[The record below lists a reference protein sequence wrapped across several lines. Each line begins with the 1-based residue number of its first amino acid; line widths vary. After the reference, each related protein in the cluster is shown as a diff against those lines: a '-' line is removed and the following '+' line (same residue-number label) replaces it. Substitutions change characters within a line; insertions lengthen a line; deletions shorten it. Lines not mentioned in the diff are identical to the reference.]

1 MTAMLLLFG
10 FSKALFDQSK
20 VERVPKQ
27 KTVYKKH
34 MFPLMYSWWSF
45 YKGSIGHSGQWDDRF
60 SPGDGCCI
68 ADGISVYYYGNLQY
82 GAEGVKIYNCVYAP
96 NKDT

>member
-1 MTAMLLLFG
+1 MPTCYYFSSLSIDNQQQYKPPKKQETEQMTAMLLLFG

-34 MFPLMYSWWSF
+34 MFPLMYS
-45 YKGSIGHSGQWDDRF
+45 
-60 SPGDGCCI
+60 
-68 ADGISVYYYGNLQY
+68 
-82 GAEGVKIYNCVYAP
+82 
-96 NKDT
+96 